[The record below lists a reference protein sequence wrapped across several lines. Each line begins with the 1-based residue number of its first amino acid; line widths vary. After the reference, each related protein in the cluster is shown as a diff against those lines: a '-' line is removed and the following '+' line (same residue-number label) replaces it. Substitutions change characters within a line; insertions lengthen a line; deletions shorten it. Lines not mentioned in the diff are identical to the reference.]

1 MIEEKTKI
9 DLDAQVKLVDDI
21 LKRYIEDEA
30 GKGQKEKYKKMS
42 YYEKIT
48 LLTNTLYNCS
58 SWEDFETEM
67 VVNFDYSNY

>member
-1 MIEEKTKI
+1 MIEEQTKI

-21 LKRYIEDEA
+21 LTRYIEDEA
-30 GKGQKEKYKKMS
+30 GKEQKEKYKEMT
-42 YYEKIT
+42 YTQKIT
-48 LLTNTLYNCS
+48 LLTNTLYNCA

>member
-1 MIEEKTKI
+1 MIEERTKI

-21 LKRYIEDEA
+21 LTRYIEDEV
-30 GKGQKEKYKKMS
+30 GKEQKEKYKKMS